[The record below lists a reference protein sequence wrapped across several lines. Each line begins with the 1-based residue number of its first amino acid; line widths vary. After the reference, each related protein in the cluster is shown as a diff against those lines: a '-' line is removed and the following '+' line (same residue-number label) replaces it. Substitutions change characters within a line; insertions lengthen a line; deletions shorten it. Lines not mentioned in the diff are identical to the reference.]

1 MMNIQKIRKN
11 VTKKVFQLFGIHVEP
26 KKPFSL
32 KIMLVFSVIVIIL
45 LSLLAGY
52 YHAQLQ
58 AEQKKYLR
66 LEDRYVRV
74 REQLG
79 RQATQDLIDASY
91 K

>member
-1 MMNIQKIRKN
+1 MI
-11 VTKKVFQLFGIHVEP
+11 KKFAQFTSLIWPSQLPQQLF
-26 KKPFSL
+26 SY
-32 KIMLVFSVIVIIL
+32 KIIVIFCVLLIGI
-45 LSLLAGY
+45 LSLTTGY
-52 YHAQLQ
+52 YHAALV

>member
-1 MMNIQKIRKN
+1 MMHVQKIRKN
-11 VTKKVFQLFGIHVEP
+11 TKKKILELFGIHTDP
-26 KKPFSL
+26 KKPFTLKTMFLFSL
-32 KIMLVFSVIVIIL
+32 VLIII
-45 LSLLAGY
+45 LSLLGGY
-52 YHAQLQ
+52 YHAQLL

>member
-1 MMNIQKIRKN
+1 MLPKN
-11 VTKKVFQLFGIHVEP
+11 NRFLTQLWPDQSPEQLFSY
-26 KKPFSL
+26 K
-32 KIMLVFSVIVIIL
+32 IIL
-45 LSLLAGY
+45 IFCVILIGILALTSGF
-52 YHAQLQ
+52 YHAALV

>member
-1 MMNIQKIRKN
+1 MFSKINRFF
-11 VTKKVFQLFGIHVEP
+11 TLLWPKKSPEQLFSYKTILTFCVILIGI
-26 KKPFSL
+26 
-32 KIMLVFSVIVIIL
+32 
-45 LSLLAGY
+45 LALTTGF
-52 YHAQLQ
+52 YHASLV

-79 RQATQDLIDASY
+79 REATQDLIDASY